1 MPMSFD
7 WLSKEEV
14 VAQAQKLI
22 GQTMSQAYPQLN
34 EEGLTN
40 KGHFGQLI
48 EEYHFGLKVNS
59 EARPDFEKLGVEL
72 KTSGLR
78 RKSNGTLVAKERI
91 SLGMIDYFQ
100 IVQEQFWTSGF
111 WKKNEHLL
119 IIFYIHSS
127 KPFIHR
133 KIQLANLWVYSKNDL
148 IIIEQDWKFI
158 RDKVNNGRAHELS
171 EGDTMYLGA
180 STKGANKTSLR
191 AQPRSE
197 AQAMS
202 RAYSLKT
209 TYVNH
214 IVQTWTRRQQKEQ
227 AILND
232 SDAAKLERVGFDEVV
247 LDRFRPFFGMD
258 VKEIADAVGLHSLN
272 LDSKSVL
279 AELSRAI
286 MGVRGKSRIP
296 EFEAAGITMKTIRLK
311 ENGTPQESMSFP
323 AFHFTDL
330 VKERWVDS
338 DLRILLDSSRFFF
351 VVFERY
357 GEGSLMRLRKAK
369 FWTMPQSDIE
379 KSQEAWVRTREVLT
393 KGTII
398 QSVSPKGKRRT
409 NFPGAKDFPIVHV
422 RPHAKDSTDVR
433 PLPRPDALTGLREY
447 TKQSFWLSNHYV
459 KQIIS

>member
-1 MPMSFD
+1 MSFD

-22 GQTMSQAYPQLN
+22 GKTLGQAYPHLD

-40 KGHFGQLI
+40 KGHLGQLI
-48 EEYHFGLKVNS
+48 EQHHFGLQINS
-59 EARPDFEKLGVEL
+59 ESRPDFERLGVEL

-119 IIFYIHSS
+119 IIFYIHSA

-158 RDKVNNGRAHELS
+158 RDKVSAGRAHELS

-180 STKGANKTSLR
+180 STKGANKASLR
-191 AQPRSE
+191 AQPKSE

-214 IVQTWTRRQQKEQ
+214 IVQIWTQRQREEKS
-227 AILND
+227 ILD
-232 SDAAKLERVGFDEVV
+232 GSDAAKLERVGFDEVV

-258 VKEIADAVGLHSLN
+258 VHEIAEAVGINNLN
-272 LDSKSVL
+272 LESKSVL
-279 AELSRAI
+279 AELSRAM
-286 MGVRGKSRIP
+286 MGVLGKSRIP

-323 AFHFTDL
+323 AFHFTEL
-330 VKERWVDS
+330 VEENWIDS
-338 DLRILLDSSRFFF
+338 DLRNLLDSSRFFF
-351 VVFERY
+351 VVFEKY
-357 GEGSLMRLRKAK
+357 GNGSLMRLRKAK

-379 KSQEAWVRTREVLT
+379 KSRETWVRTKEILT
-393 KGTII
+393 HGTII

-409 NFPGAKDFPIVHV
+409 NFPGAKDFPVVHV
-422 RPHAKDSTDVR
+422 RPHAKDSSDVR
-433 PLPRPDALTGLREY
+433 PLPKPDRLTGLREY